1 MSIIDKIDNRT
12 NILDYLPSSDLSKNK
27 RRWITAWLFLLPS
40 LAILFTFR
48 FLSML
53 YNVYLSFHE
62 TGYVGTEFVGL
73 SNYARLMSD
82 DVFVTAL
89 VNNIIFFGTIPVGI
103 AIALGL
109 ALLLNKRFPGANL
122 MRSAFFVPYIT
133 AMVAIAV
140 IWQYMLRTD
149 AGVLNY
155 VLIQAGLLQEPISW
169 LGDSFWARVSI
180 FVVHLWKSVGF
191 FLIILLAG
199 LQNISTQ
206 VYEVARID
214 GASAYQRFRYVT
226 LPLLKPTIG
235 VCMLVGLVTT
245 WRIFDLVTVMTNGG
259 PGYSTEILLT
269 WLYKQAFS
277 YGRMGYAAVLA
288 IVLWILYIGVTILV
302 RVSTRSDY
310 Q

>member
-1 MSIIDKIDNRT
+1 
-12 NILDYLPSSDLSKNK
+12 
-27 RRWITAWLFLLPS
+27 
-40 LAILFTFR
+40 
-48 FLSML
+48 ML
-53 YNVYLSFHE
+53 YNVYLSFYE
-62 TGYVGTEFVGL
+62 TGYVESEFVGL
-73 SNYARLMSD
+73 SNYSRLMSD
-82 DVFVTAL
+82 GTFVTAL
-89 VNNIIFFGTIPVGI
+89 MNNILFFGTIPVGI

-109 ALLLNKRFPGANL
+109 ALLLNKRFPGANV
-122 MRSAFFVPYIT
+122 MRSTFFIPYIT

-149 AGVLNY
+149 SGAVNFVLMQ
-155 VLIQAGLLQEPISW
+155 LGLLQEPISW
-169 LGDSFWARVSI
+169 LGNSFWARISV

-214 GASAYQRFRYVT
+214 GASPYQRFRYVT

-245 WRIFDLVTVMTNGG
+245 WRIFDLVTVMTGGG

-288 IVLWILYIGVTILV
+288 IVLWVVYIGVTVLV
-302 RVSTRSDY
+302 QVTTRSDY
-310 Q
+310 

>member
-1 MSIIDKIDNRT
+1 MSIISNINSRT
-12 NILDYLPSSDLSKNK
+12 NILEYLPSSDLTNKK
-27 RRWITAWLFLLPS
+27 RRWITAYLLLLPS
-40 LAILFTFR
+40 VAILFTFR

-53 YNVYLSFHE
+53 YNVYLSFFE
-62 TGYVGTEFVGL
+62 TGFTQKEFVGL
-73 SNYARLMSD
+73 NNYTRLMSD

-89 VNNIIFFGTIPVGI
+89 MNNILFFATIPVGI

-109 ALLLNKRFPGANL
+109 ALLLNKRFPGANV
-122 MRSAFFVPYIT
+122 MRSAFFIPYIT

-149 AGVLNY
+149 GGVINFI
-155 VLIQAGLLQEPISW
+155 LIQVGLLQEPISW
-169 LGDSFWARVSI
+169 LGDSFWARISVFI
-180 FVVHLWKSVGF
+180 VHLWKSIGF

-245 WRIFDLVTVMTNGG
+245 WRIFDLVTVMTGGG
-259 PGYSTEILLT
+259 PGFSTEILLT

-277 YGRMGYAAVLA
+277 YGRIGYAAVLA
-288 IVLWILYIGVTILV
+288 IVLWVVYIGVTVLV
-302 RVSTRSDY
+302 QVTTRSDY
-310 Q
+310 